1 MKVLSMAGVLFHR
14 KFTEPN
20 DLMSNSIHFSCF
32 NHCFTGIIIRFCCD
46 AVFNDAIV
54 SAMVCIFTAE
64 YHSRRLYWILAICA
78 RIDGIHSEFYFTLNC
93 SEFYSICCLFILGNF
108 KSGDSRVGRRFSGQI
123 IPRDLL
129 LFGWH
134 TVRLRKYSSC
144 MCDNMVSD

>member
-1 MKVLSMAGVLFHR
+1 
-14 KFTEPN
+14 
-20 DLMSNSIHFSCF
+20 MSNSIYFSCF
-32 NHCFTGIIIRFCCD
+32 NHSFTGIIIRFCCD

-54 SAMVCIFTAE
+54 SAMVCIFTTE
-64 YHSRRLYWILAICA
+64 HHSRRLYWIMAICA
-78 RIDGIHSEFYFTLNC
+78 RIDGISSDHFTLDC
-93 SEFYSICCLFILGNF
+93 SEFYSIFWSFILGNF
-108 KSGDSRVGRRFSGQI
+108 KSGDSRVGRWFPSQI